1 MYGSFAFAL
10 FVHLSVLQGIR
21 SACSI
26 GELLRVKPSLAL
38 PVSFVIPDGVPLVY
52 PFPFPVCVIV
62 GMGVPCLTFEVRQ
75 GTVPYLI
82 FGAAMKK

>member
-38 PVSFVIPDGVPLVY
+38 PVSFVIPDGSALVY

-62 GMGVPCLTFEVRQ
+62 GMGVHYSVF
-75 GTVPYLI
+75 
-82 FGAAMKK
+82 K

>member
-38 PVSFVIPDGVPLVY
+38 PVSFVIPDGSALVY

-62 GMGVPCLTFEVRQ
+62 GMGVLLYLSPCKQ
-75 GTVPYLI
+75 GCASVVNWLFLP
-82 FGAAMKK
+82 

>member
-38 PVSFVIPDGVPLVY
+38 PVFFVIPDGSALVY

-62 GMGVPCLTFEVRQ
+62 GMGVLCAIDTENRPLD
-75 GTVPYLI
+75 
-82 FGAAMKK
+82 FGGFS